1 MKKLFLL
8 FPGFVATQRMM
19 GTHNLWTR
27 HFSPQ
32 ESLLKKYFRLCTH
45 YIHAATLGGEPY
57 CFITVQSSTTAL
69 RYSV

>member
-8 FPGFVATQRMM
+8 FSGFVATQRMM

-32 ESLLKKYFRLCTH
+32 ESLF
-45 YIHAATLGGEPY
+45 
-57 CFITVQSSTTAL
+57 
-69 RYSV
+69 